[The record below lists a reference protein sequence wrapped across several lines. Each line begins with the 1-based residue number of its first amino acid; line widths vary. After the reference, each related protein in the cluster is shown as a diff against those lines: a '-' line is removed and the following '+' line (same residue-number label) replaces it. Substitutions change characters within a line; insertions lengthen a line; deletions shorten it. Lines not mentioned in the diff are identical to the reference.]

1 MMTLIA
7 TTGIGQVRTVFFA
20 GGQVSSAHYVIRDS
34 KQPADRKRGLM
45 GGMALKVPF
54 DNQLYFFP
62 SVFYSRKGYKVKLE
76 QPSFPPSE
84 LAVNNETELQ
94 TVEIAPL
101 LQLDLSK
108 KENHLF
114 LRFGPS
120 IDIAF
125 SGREKFDTL
134 NSTGG
139 FGTVDRP
146 MKFAFTEYGRF
157 TAQANLHLGYET
169 KKGLLFFAFYQ
180 HGLGSLNNADNGPRI
195 LHRIAGLSIGW
206 FFQRHN
212 PLVMDTSPIR

>member
-1 MMTLIA
+1 MT
-7 TTGIGQVRTVFFA
+7 
-20 GGQVSSAHYVIRDS
+20 SARYSIRDS
-34 KQPADRKRGLM
+34 KQPTDFQKGLM
-45 GGMALKVPF
+45 GGIGLKVPF

-62 SVFYSRKGYKVKLE
+62 TVFYSRKGYKVTLE

-84 LAVNNETELQ
+84 LAKNNSTSLH
-94 TVEIAPL
+94 TMEIAPL

-108 KENHLF
+108 KQNHLF

-125 SGREKFDTL
+125 SGREQFDTL
-134 NSTGG
+134 NSAGG
-139 FGTVDRP
+139 FGTVERP
-146 MKFAFTEYGRF
+146 MRFAFTEYGRF
-157 TAQANLHLGYET
+157 TAQANLHLGYES

-206 FFQRHN
+206 FFQRHD